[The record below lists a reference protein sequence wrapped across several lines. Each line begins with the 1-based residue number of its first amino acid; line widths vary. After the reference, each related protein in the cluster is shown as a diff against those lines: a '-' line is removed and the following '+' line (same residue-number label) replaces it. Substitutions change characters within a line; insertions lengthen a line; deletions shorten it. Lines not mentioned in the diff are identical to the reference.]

1 VHKRLLALRQRG
13 EVYEPVSAG
22 VLLDLPPA
30 DVAPAI
36 SQPVRALA
44 DDHAAVAAASNHYAG
59 AYLAEVTAEQERQV
73 TIVERALQQSIS
85 DNLAELQLP
94 L

>member
-1 VHKRLLALRQRG
+1 
-13 EVYEPVSAG
+13 
-22 VLLDLPPA
+22 
-30 DVAPAI
+30 
-36 SQPVRALA
+36 
-44 DDHAAVAAASNHYAG
+44 
-59 AYLAEVTAEQERQV
+59 VTAEQERQV